1 MMRIL
6 MEAAVVGA
14 LLAVLL
20 WLASK
25 AQPLDTP
32 MHIATVGFCVG
43 AAFHLA
49 CEATG
54 VNRAYAL
61 AYCKRLGGGS
71 GSGSQ

>member
-1 MMRIL
+1 MMLTRVL
-6 MEAAVVGA
+6 MEAFILGA

-20 WLASK
+20 LLASK
-25 AQPLDTP
+25 VQPLDTP
-32 MHIATVGFCVG
+32 THIAIVGLCVG

-61 AYCKRLGGGS
+61 NYCKRLGGS
-71 GSGSQ
+71 GQ